1 MATSHVLFSGA
12 LTIGIPLVLAI
23 GQVVAW
29 RRRPGRD
36 DWRRPHEP
44 LPKPPKPLPDCLI
57 PRPMPL
63 ARPRVP
69 GPRVRVLE
77 DA

>member
-1 MATSHVLFSGA
+1 MATSHILFSGV
-12 LTIGIPLVLAI
+12 LTLGIPLVLAI

-29 RRRPGRD
+29 RRRPRRD

-44 LPKPPKPLPDCLI
+44 LPRPPKPLPDCLI
-57 PRPMPL
+57 PRPL
-63 ARPRVP
+63 PRSLVP